1 MSDNFDENGFWA
13 KVARYAKVAGREVV
27 EKALWLYYAAQRP
40 ETPMW
45 AKTMVFGALTY
56 FVVPV
61 DVIPDMLPV
70 VGYTDDLGVLAAAV
84 ATLAVYI
91 NQDVKALAASK
102 MHDWFG

>member
-13 KVARYAKVAGREVV
+13 KVTRYAKVAGREVV

-61 DVIPDMLPV
+61 DAIPDMLPV

-91 NQDVKALAASK
+91 NQDVKALAAAK
-102 MHDWFG
+102 LHDWFG

>member
-13 KVARYAKVAGREVV
+13 KVTRYAKVAGREVV

-91 NQDVKALAASK
+91 NQDVKALAAVK